1 MIILNKIVELK
12 IILFNL
18 YIIIMPNYFKK
29 LASNASNM
37 YSKID
42 KGASNFFTKTAPD
55 IGNKIGSGIQNIGD
69 KAAGVGRQAGNFLEK
84 NSAILG
90 DVAGSAAIAS
100 GFGAPLGASIIS
112 AGNIGQQMGQRLKQG
127 SQEIQDASNRTG
139 SLIRSQVQNA
149 SNQAMMAKGQ
159 LSKQVKNKVGALN
172 SNIGMARQ
180 QVQQGIS
187 NASNQSA
194 GSFDSFF

>member
-1 MIILNKIVELK
+1 
-12 IILFNL
+12 
-18 YIIIMPNYFKK
+18 MPNYFKK

-37 YSKID
+37 YTKID

-55 IGNKIGSGIQNIGD
+55 IGNKIGSSIQNIGD
-69 KAAGVGRQAGNFLEK
+69 KVAGVGRQAGNLLEK

-90 DVAGSAAIAS
+90 DFAGSAAIAS
-100 GFGAPLGASIIS
+100 GLGAPLGASIIS

-139 SLIRSQVQNA
+139 SLVRAQVQNA

-159 LSKQVKNKVGALN
+159 LSNQIKNKVGALN
-172 SNIGMARQ
+172 SQVGLARK
-180 QVQQGIS
+180 QVQTAIG
-187 NASNQSA
+187 NANNQMDQQSMSA
-194 GSFDSFF
+194 LHSVINSHFH

>member
-1 MIILNKIVELK
+1 
-12 IILFNL
+12 
-18 YIIIMPNYFKK
+18 MPNYFKK

-37 YSKID
+37 YTKVD

-55 IGNKIGSGIQNIGD
+55 IGNKIGSSIQNIGD
-69 KAAGVGRQAGNFLEK
+69 KVSGVGRQAGNFLEK

-112 AGNIGQQMGQRLKQG
+112 AGNIGQQIGRRLKQG
-127 SQEIQDASNRTG
+127 SQELQDASNRTG
-139 SLIRSQVQNA
+139 SLVRSQIQSA

-159 LSKQVKNKVGALN
+159 LSNQIKNQVGALI
-172 SNIGMARQ
+172 SGIGMAKQ
-180 QVQQGIS
+180 QVQSAIG
-187 NASNQSA
+187 NANNQMNDQNLAALHSVMH
-194 GSFDSFF
+194 SHFH

>member
-1 MIILNKIVELK
+1 
-12 IILFNL
+12 
-18 YIIIMPNYFKK
+18 MPNYFKK
-29 LASNASNM
+29 LSSNANSM
-37 YSKID
+37 FTKID

-55 IGNKIGSGIQNIGD
+55 FGNKIGSNIQNIGD
-69 KAAGVGRQAGNFLEK
+69 KVAGVGRQAGNFLEK

-90 DVAGSAAIAS
+90 DVAGSAAMAS

-112 AGNIGQQMGQRLKQG
+112 AGNIGQQLGQRLKQG

-159 LSKQVKNKVGALN
+159 LSNQIKNNVGALN
-172 SNIGMARQ
+172 SQIGMAKQ
-180 QVQQGIS
+180 QMQQTIN
-187 NASNQSA
+187 NANNQIAFPA
-194 GSFDSFF
+194 GFH

>member
-1 MIILNKIVELK
+1 
-12 IILFNL
+12 
-18 YIIIMPNYFKK
+18 MPNYFKK
-29 LASNASNM
+29 LSSNANSM
-37 YSKID
+37 FTKID

-55 IGNKIGSGIQNIGD
+55 FGNKIGSNIQNMGD
-69 KAAGVGRQAGNFLEK
+69 KVAGVGRQAGNFLEK

-127 SQEIQDASNRTG
+127 SQEIRDASNRTG

-159 LSKQVKNKVGALN
+159 LSNQIKNNIGALN
-172 SNIGMARQ
+172 SQVGMAKQ
-180 QVQQGIS
+180 QMQQAINNTNQQALSRLDDMYDSIS
-187 NASNQSA
+187 AP
-194 GSFDSFF
+194 SFH

>member
-1 MIILNKIVELK
+1 
-12 IILFNL
+12 
-18 YIIIMPNYFKK
+18 MPNYFKK

-42 KGASNFFTKTAPD
+42 KGASNFFSKTAPD

-69 KAAGVGRQAGNFLEK
+69 KAAGIGRQAGNFLEK

-127 SQEIQDASNRTG
+127 SEQIQDVSNRTG

-149 SNQAMMAKGQ
+149 SNQAMMAKGN
-159 LSKQVKNKVGALN
+159 LSDQIKNKVGALN
-172 SNIGMARQ
+172 SQVGMAKQ
-180 QVQQGIS
+180 QVQQAMGDA
-187 NASNQSA
+187 NRRAEFNVQ
-194 GSFDSFF
+194 GLNPSFH

>member
-1 MIILNKIVELK
+1 
-12 IILFNL
+12 
-18 YIIIMPNYFKK
+18 MPNYFKK
-29 LASNASNM
+29 LSSNANSM
-37 YSKID
+37 FTKID

-55 IGNKIGSGIQNIGD
+55 FGNKIGSNIQNMGD
-69 KAAGVGRQAGNFLEK
+69 KVAGVGRQAGNFLEK

-112 AGNIGQQMGQRLKQG
+112 AGNIGQQLGQRLKQG
-127 SQEIQDASNRTG
+127 SQEIRDASNRTG

-149 SNQAMMAKGQ
+149 SNQAMNAKNN
-159 LSKQVKNKVGALN
+159 LSNQLN

-180 QVQQGIS
+180 QVQQAINNTIVPNTS
-187 NASNQSA
+187 EPFNPLERI
-194 GSFDSFF
+194 FH